1 MEYTIQ
7 KLCQLAGVSSRTLR
21 YYDEIGLLK
30 PARINS
36 SGYRIYGAAEVDRLQ
51 QILFFRAL
59 DFSLESI
66 LALMNAPSFDR
77 HRALENHLS
86 QLEDKRKQLDQLIQT
101 VNNTIRSI
109 EGGTPMSDK
118 EKFEG
123 LKKQQLETHEAK
135 YGKEI
140 REKYGKEAVE
150 ASNQKFMNMTQE
162 EADEVAVLSERF
174 MASIKMAF
182 ETGDPASETA
192 QEAADLHRQWLC
204 HFWPDGS
211 YSKEAHYGLAQM
223 YVEDSRFTEYYDR
236 ETPGLTAF
244 LKEVIRIYSGH

>member
-7 KLCQLAGVSSRTLR
+7 KLGQLAGVSNRTLR

-59 DFSLESI
+59 DFNLESI
-66 LALMNAPSFDR
+66 LKLMNDPNYDQVS
-77 HRALENHLS
+77 ALETHLT
-86 QLEDKRKQLDQLIQT
+86 QLEVKRKQLDQLIQT
-101 VNNTIRSI
+101 VNSTIHAL

-123 LKKQQLETHEAK
+123 LKKQQLDAHEAK
-135 YGKEI
+135 YGTEI

-162 EADEVAVLSERF
+162 EADEVAALSEHF
-174 MASIKMAF
+174 MTRIKLAF
-182 ETGDPASETA
+182 EAGDPASDIA

-204 HFWPDGS
+204 HFWPDGR

-223 YVEDSRFTEYYDR
+223 YVEDSRFTAYYDH
-236 ETPGLTAF
+236 ETPGLAAF
-244 LKEVIRIYSGH
+244 LKEVIRIYCGL